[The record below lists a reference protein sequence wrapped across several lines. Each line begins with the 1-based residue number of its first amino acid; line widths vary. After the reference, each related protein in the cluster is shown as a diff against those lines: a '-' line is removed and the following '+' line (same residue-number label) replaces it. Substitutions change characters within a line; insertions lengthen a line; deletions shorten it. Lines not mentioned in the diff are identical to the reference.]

1 MIHRRPR
8 LAVMTALVAV
18 AIAMAA
24 CGGSAG
30 PSGAPSPTAGGGPVT
45 TEAQAIARVIAHEP
59 RLTGITKRDPDAI
72 GQASWYEVQPASGVG
87 AFVVSVRVGWGDCPA
102 GCIDEHTWVYAIGP
116 DWSVTLQSEGG
127 PDVPA
132 DAWPSP
138 ATDGTAT
145 GLLISAVAGPT
156 CPVETVP
163 PDPACAP
170 RAVVATI
177 IVRDA
182 QGADVTKAVTDP
194 TGTVFVALDPG
205 AYIVIGTPVEGFMG
219 TPEEQP
225 ATVADGATTP
235 VTLAYD
241 TGIR

>member
-1 MIHRRPR
+1 MIDRHPR
-8 LAVMTALVAV
+8 LAVLITLFAV
-18 AIAMAA
+18 AIVVAA
-24 CGGSAG
+24 CGSSSG
-30 PSGAPSPTAGGGPVT
+30 PSGAPSPTTGGGPVT
-45 TEAQAIARVIAHEP
+45 TEAQAIARVMAHEP

-116 DWSVTLQSEGG
+116 DGSVTLQSEGG

-138 ATDGTAT
+138 ATVGTAT
-145 GLLISAVAGPT
+145 GILVSAVAGPT

-182 QGADVTKAVTDP
+182 QGADVAKAVTDP
-194 TGTVFVALDPG
+194 AGTVFVALDPG
-205 AYIVIGTPVEGFMG
+205 EYVIVGTPVEGLMG
-219 TPEEQP
+219 TPDEQS
-225 ATVADGATTP
+225 ATVADGATTA